1 MMDSSGAAKIAHLK
15 TKSISDAMENIH
27 NIKSSFNVSS
37 SLKDMELM
45 IEEIK
50 KLNKEFHVINGA
62 TKYVAEAAKEGWSDC
77 DASLLSVYINKK
89 LNNYL

>member
-1 MMDSSGAAKIAHLK
+1 
-15 TKSISDAMENIH
+15 
-27 NIKSSFNVSS
+27 
-37 SLKDMELM
+37 MELM

-62 TKYVAEAAKEGWSDC
+62 TKYVAEAGKEGWSDC
-77 DASLLSVYINKK
+77 DASLVSVYINKK

>member
-1 MMDSSGAAKIAHLK
+1 
-15 TKSISDAMENIH
+15 
-27 NIKSSFNVSS
+27 
-37 SLKDMELM
+37 MELM

-62 TKYVAEAAKEGWSDC
+62 TKYVGEAAKEGWSDC